1 MPDVREDDDQGRAA
15 VVPVWDGRV
24 KAKRETVI
32 CPACGEP
39 EDGHTKEETVA
50 CRRTSVLAATDS
62 LDARIDQLLD
72 ETHQ

>member
-1 MPDVREDDDQGRAA
+1 M
-15 VVPVWDGRV
+15 